1 MRICFLA
8 PSSYGKSTAIKILS
22 KHFDIKNIKIG
33 EPLYELQSDFYKKL
47 GIAVNGKQDGELL
60 QFYGKKVRKES
71 SNFLL
76 NEFKNKLDNTNAT
89 IISNDDCR
97 PNDYN
102 FLKDNGFIFIK
113 INGYKRDRC
122 DITLANPKEKIE
134 WQDEIPHDYEINNYG
149 TLEEYENELL
159 NLMNKLLV
167 PKCYIIPTQKAC
179 NCDCTFCIS
188 KTRNYNKHEEFLVV
202 DDRFIENI
210 YTLKKHGVT
219 RFEITGGGEPFLNE
233 NLNEIIFTIKRIIP
247 NSYIKLYTNGNILK
261 KVSNV
266 DEINIS
272 VVSNDLEIN
281 NKFMNGNNIELI
293 DKLKFFKDGNVKL
306 RISLPLIKGAIDTK
320 EKLDKF
326 IEETNIY
333 VDEYVI
339 RTLYPKTPNKNNLYI
354 DFDYNNKKVIM
365 EKDNAVTDFNGLI
378 LWSDNKFY
386 NNWNLTNEKYFNSY
400 LLLKPDSKTYINE
413 IEKLIKE
420 RGFEIVKKFIL
431 CDFKEHALEFY
442 IDKDKEYLE
451 IIKRHLTAL
460 NHLFGDNG
468 LALILDKE
476 GIMETVYYKTL
487 KLKEEIRN
495 NFSFTHAYG
504 GYVTKDNNISHI
516 NLVHCPDPFNDLF
529 NRDLNYLNSL
539 KLKEIDELDFQK
551 IKKYRSYNI

>member
-1 MRICFLA
+1 MKICFLA
-8 PSSYGKSTAIKILS
+8 PSSYGKSTAIEILS

-33 EPLYELQSDFYKKL
+33 EPLYELQNDFYKKL
-47 GIAVNGKQDGELL
+47 GIDIDDKQDGELL
-60 QFYGKKVRKES
+60 QFYGKKVRKEN

-76 NEFKNKLDNTNAT
+76 DEFKNKLDKTHAT

-97 PNDYN
+97 PNDYK

-113 INGYKRDRC
+113 INGYKRDRS

-134 WQDEIPHDYEINNYG
+134 WQDEIPFDYEINNYG

-159 NLMNKLLV
+159 NLMNKLLI
-167 PKCYIIPTQKAC
+167 PKCYIVPTQKNC

-188 KTRNYNKHEEFLVV
+188 KTRNYDKDEEFLSV

-219 RFEITGGGEPFLNE
+219 RFEITGGGEPFLNKK
-233 NLNEIIFTIKRIIP
+233 LDEIIFTIKRIIP

-272 VVSNDLEIN
+272 VVSNNLEIN
-281 NKFMNGNNIELI
+281 NKFMKGNNIELI
-293 DKLKFFKDGNVKL
+293 DKLKFFKDNNIKL

-326 IEETNIY
+326 IEETNDY
-333 VDEYVI
+333 VSEYVV
-339 RTLYPKTPNKNNLYI
+339 RTLYPKTPNKDNLYV
-354 DFDYNNKKVIM
+354 DFDYENEKVIM
-365 EKDNAVTDFNGLI
+365 EKDNDVADFEGVI
-378 LWSDNKFY
+378 LWSDNEFY
-386 NNWNLTNEKYFNSY
+386 NNWNLNNYKYFNSY

-413 IEKLIKE
+413 IEKYIEEK
-420 RGFEIVKKFIL
+420 GFNIVKRL
-431 CDFKEHALEFY
+431 VLSDFKTSVLGLY
-442 IDKDKEYLE
+442 LDKDEEYLK
-451 IIKRHLTAL
+451 IITRHLNAL
-460 NHLFGDNG
+460 NHLFGNNA

-476 GIMETVYYKTL
+476 GCMDEIYFKTFQL
-487 KLKEEIRN
+487 RDELRN
-495 NFSFTHAYG
+495 RFSFTHAYG

-516 NLVHCPDPFNDLF
+516 NIVHCPDPSSKSFDK
-529 NRDLNYLNSL
+529 DLNYLNSL
-539 KLKEIDELDFQK
+539 DLKEVDDKIFQK
-551 IKKYRSYNI
+551 IKKYRSYDI